1 MWGGVQVIIE
11 AQDSIN
17 CFVGSLGITVM
28 FLVKGSGLFGGL
40 RLCQVALFQSTY
52 ALGGRG
58 TVLVCFWVVCMDL
71 ALLFV
76 NICLCRV
83 FVSEWV

>member
-1 MWGGVQVIIE
+1 MGGVQVIIE

-52 ALGGRG
+52 ALGGVG
-58 TVLVCFWVVCMDL
+58 GQFWY
-71 ALLFV
+71 
-76 NICLCRV
+76 V
-83 FVSEWV
+83 FGWSVRI